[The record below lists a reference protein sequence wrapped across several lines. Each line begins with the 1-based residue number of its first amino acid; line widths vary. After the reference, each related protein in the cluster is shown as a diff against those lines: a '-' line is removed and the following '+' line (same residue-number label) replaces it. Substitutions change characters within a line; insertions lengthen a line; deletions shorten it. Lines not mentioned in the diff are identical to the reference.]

1 MKTVLSLLSLV
12 FLTVPAFAVDAPG
25 CIPFDTML
33 ANLKTSGVDIKL
45 DSAVNGVHVDRIVV
59 YVDTS
64 GIWMIGSQAGCFIGP
79 LFNIDS
85 VPIAPVT
92 PQSAPVLHGGGA
104 EVGA

>member
-1 MKTVLSLLSLV
+1 MKTVLSLLSLA
-12 FLTVPAFAVDAPG
+12 FLTVPAFAADAPV

-59 YVDTS
+59 YVDNN
-64 GIWMIGSQAGCFIGP
+64 GIWMIGSKAGCFMGP

-85 VPIAPVT
+85 VPLAPT
-92 PQSAPVLHGGGA
+92 PQKAPVLHGGGA
-104 EVGA
+104 EIGA